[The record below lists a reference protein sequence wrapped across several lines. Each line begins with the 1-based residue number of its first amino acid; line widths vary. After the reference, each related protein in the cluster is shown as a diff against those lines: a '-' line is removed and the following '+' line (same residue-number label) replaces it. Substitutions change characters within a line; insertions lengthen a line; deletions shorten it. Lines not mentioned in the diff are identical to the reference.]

1 MKFLGSLFWMSPEI
15 LNPKLV
21 KPNEGEEANPYT
33 VQSDVYAYGVVLF
46 ELFSGELPYCNQPFL
61 QPGKNLLYS
70 DICAPKLTYSKEI
83 LIFMV
88 GSGRLS
94 PDLKRLN
101 PKRTENGV
109 TKCVGAS
116 RTPEKMRRLMETCIK
131 YEYDQ
136 RPIFDERLK

>member
-1 MKFLGSLFWMSPEI
+1 
-15 LNPKLV
+15 
-21 KPNEGEEANPYT
+21 
-33 VQSDVYAYGVVLF
+33 
-46 ELFSGELPYCNQPFL
+46 
-61 QPGKNLLYS
+61 
-70 DICAPKLTYSKEI
+70 
-83 LIFMV
+83 MV

-136 RPIFDERLK
+136 RPIFDERLNKINILAIKLIKLLCILRLRQRCSPSKEFLA